1 MHCSYRLGSYILRHD
16 LIIYMEQCN
25 FKLVWN
31 HISVNIQLLYGID
44 CSAPQCVRFR
54 CASCPLKT
62 AATFARRGGGA
73 PCSDLHSAEQLIALF
88 PLQAVGTSCISDKAR
103 VSGSWCILSKSMSS
117 ALQAVSPCPAA
128 ATAAATATATATAT
142 IRSPPTQS
150 ERLSLGARPR
160 VVTGRRPVALSSGRC
175 AL

>member
-1 MHCSYRLGSYILRHD
+1 MYIY
-16 LIIYMEQCN
+16 IYIYIATLSHTLYGTMQF

-62 AATFARRGGGA
+62 TATFARRGGGA
-73 PCSDLHSAEQLIALF
+73 PCSHLHSAEQLIALF

-103 VSGSWCILSKSMSS
+103 VSGSWCILSKNMSS

-128 ATAAATATATATAT
+128 ATAAAATATGATT
-142 IRSPPTQS
+142 RPPLTQS

-160 VVTGRRPVALSSGRC
+160 VVTGRRQVALSSGTC